1 MATSAKQHIFM
12 TGAHGYIGSVITEF
26 AIAEGYTVTGLSR
39 SETSDA
45 KLRSLV
51 ATPVRGDISTYDV
64 LTRESANADI
74 VIHLAGTWRDHPDNY
89 SEVVRED
96 GLAVDAIVKGL
107 KGSGKP
113 FLVTSGTLATAPN
126 PNGGETSESSPL
138 REKPLNDRIASE
150 RYALSK
156 AAENVNVVAMRLAP
170 YVYGR
175 AGSTIR
181 LLMVFASNSGEVTYV
196 DEGSVKITTVHVEDA
211 ARAYLLAAK
220 KGRAGE
226 AYNVTYETDVTFR
239 QLSEA
244 MGQVLGLP
252 VYSRSLEEMVNAGW
266 IEFLV
271 KFISTESRGSNA
283 KAKKELGWEPK
294 GKGIL
299 EEVTLGSYV
308 ELAKGL
314 KPAALKEAF
323 VFSSKI
329 S

>member
-1 MATSAKQHIFM
+1 MTTSAKQHIFM

-45 KLRSLV
+45 KLRSLG

-74 VIHLAGTWRDHPDNY
+74 VIHLADTWRDHPDDY
-89 SEVVRED
+89 PLVVRND
-96 GLAVDAIVKGL
+96 GLAVDAIAKGL

-113 FLVTSGTLATAPN
+113 FLVTSGSLVTALD
-126 PNGGETSESSPL
+126 PNGGETNESSPL
-138 REKPLNDRIASE
+138 KENPLNEPGVR
-150 RYALSK
+150 
-156 AAENVNVVAMRLAP
+156 MFMMLANN
-170 YVYGR
+170 
-175 AGSTIR
+175 T
-181 LLMVFASNSGEVTYV
+181 GEVAYV
-196 DEGSVKITTVHVEDA
+196 DDGSVKITTVHVEDA

-252 VYSRSLEEMVNAGW
+252 VHSRSLEEMVKAGW
-266 IEFLV
+266 IEFLI

-314 KPAALKEAF
+314 KPAA
-323 VFSSKI
+323 
-329 S
+329 